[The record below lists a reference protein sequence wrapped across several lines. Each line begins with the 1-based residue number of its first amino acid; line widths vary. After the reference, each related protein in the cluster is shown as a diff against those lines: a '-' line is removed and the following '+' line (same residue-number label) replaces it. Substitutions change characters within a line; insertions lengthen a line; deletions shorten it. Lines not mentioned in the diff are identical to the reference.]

1 MSRLEAVKAAGRYSM
16 VGGPFGS
23 KLVSHDYVDDAV
35 PVIRGV
41 NLPSDSRFSFDNLV
55 FVTEEKVASDLFGN
69 LAYPGDV
76 VVTQRGTLGQ
86 VGLIPEDSAYPRF
99 VVSQSQMKLTVDRL
113 KADPPFVYY
122 ALRSPVGQQGIHG
135 RAMTA
140 GVPHINLAL
149 FQQLEIPL
157 PPLPTQQK
165 IAAILTAYDDLIEN
179 NNRRIKLLEEMAQRL
194 YREWFVDFRFPGHE
208 NVPLV
213 DSGLG
218 LLPEGWRV
226 SPLSSVADIVRGR
239 SYRKNDLVETGGL
252 PFVNLKC
259 LMRGGGFRLD
269 GLKRYRGQYDSD
281 QEVREGDIVLGV
293 TDLTQQREIL
303 ARATLVPRLDDDFGV
318 ISLDVVRI
326 VPRSIDD
333 RLALFFALS
342 CTDFADR
349 VKEFANGS
357 TVLHLSP
364 THVAQ
369 NSLLW
374 PPRELRRQFVGIVEP
389 IVRIIS
395 ALAEARKSLALTRD
409 LLLPRLISGDVDV
422 TDLDIAMPEAAA

>member
-1 MSRLEAVKAAGRYSM
+1 LTSSSDRKWADVELGDMITLHRGYDLPSGQRHEGSVPVVSSSGTTGYHDEPKVQPPGVVTGRY
-16 VGGPFGS
+16 
-23 KLVSHDYVDDAV
+23 
-35 PVIRGV
+35 
-41 NLPSDSRFSFDNLV
+41 
-55 FVTEEKVASDLFGN
+55 
-69 LAYPGDV
+69 
-76 VVTQRGTLGQ
+76 GTLGEVFFVEEPFWPLNTTLYVSDFHGNDERFISYFLQ
-86 VGLIPEDSAYPRF
+86 CQSLAARDGASAVPGINRN
-99 VVSQSQMKLTVDRL
+99 VLHRL
-113 KADPPFVYY
+113 PAK
-122 ALRSPVGQQGIHG
+122 R
-135 RAMTA
+135 
-140 GVPHINLAL
+140 
-149 FQQLEIPL
+149 
-157 PPLPTQQK
+157 PPLQTQRK
-165 IAAILTAYDDLIEN
+165 IAAVLSVYDDLIEN
-179 NNRRIKLLEEMAQRL
+179 NNRRIKVLEEMAQRI
-194 YREWFVDFRFPGHE
+194 YREWFVDFRFSGHE
-208 NVPLV
+208 KNALL
-213 DSGLG
+213 DSELG
-218 LLPEGWRV
+218 PVPEGWRV

-269 GLKRYRGQYDSD
+269 GLKRYQGQYDSD
-281 QEVREGDIVLGV
+281 QKVREGDIVLGV

-333 RLALFFALS
+333 RLALFFALG

-369 NSLLW
+369 NSLVW

-389 IVRIIS
+389 IVKMIS
-395 ALAEARKSLALTRD
+395 ALAEARKSLVLTRD
-409 LLLPRLISGDVDV
+409 LLLPRLISGEFDVAN
-422 TDLDIAMPEAAA
+422 LNIAMPEAAA